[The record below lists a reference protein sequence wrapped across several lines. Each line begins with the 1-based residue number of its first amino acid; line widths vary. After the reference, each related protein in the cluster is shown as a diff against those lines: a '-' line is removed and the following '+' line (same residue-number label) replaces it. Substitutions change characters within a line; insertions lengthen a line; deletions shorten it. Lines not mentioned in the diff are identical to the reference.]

1 MKVVEGNLLFRSTN
15 PEDALLMQ
23 TISFALNNWFGSDV
37 SDLKEIISD
46 VSMAPAD
53 TFIITY
59 EEFSSDHLTLS
70 VDVSDDEFILI
81 FHRGDMVN
89 PFPRLEVKRG
99 ETVLYYALTRTI
111 KVEQITLPNVEE
123 YTEEQKAHA
132 SMLLHELL
140 EDD

>member
-1 MKVVEGNLLFRSTN
+1 MKVVEGNLLFRATN

-37 SDLKEIISD
+37 SDLKEIISN

-70 VDVSDDEFILI
+70 VDVSDDEFLLTFKRENIVDPYP
-81 FHRGDMVN
+81 G
-89 PFPRLEVKRG
+89 LEVKRG
-99 ETVLYYALTRTI
+99 ETVLHYALTRTI
-111 KVEQITLPNVEE
+111 KVEQITI
-123 YTEEQKAHA
+123 
-132 SMLLHELL
+132 
-140 EDD
+140 

>member
-1 MKVVEGNLLFRSTN
+1 MKVVEGNLLFRLTN

-81 FHRGDMVN
+81 FHRGDILN
-89 PFPRLEVKRG
+89 PYPRLEVKRG

-111 KVEQITLPNVEE
+111 KVEQITI
-123 YTEEQKAHA
+123 
-132 SMLLHELL
+132 
-140 EDD
+140 